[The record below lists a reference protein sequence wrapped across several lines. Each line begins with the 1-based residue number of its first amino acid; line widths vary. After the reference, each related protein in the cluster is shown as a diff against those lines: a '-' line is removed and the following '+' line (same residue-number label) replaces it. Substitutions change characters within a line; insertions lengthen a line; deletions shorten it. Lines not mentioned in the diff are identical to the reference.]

1 MSNLRHSSPFTP
13 DIRLKSEESKLDE
26 ESKLKDAEAAIQE
39 LKNLELLPLVL
50 DIVEDVNSGKLLPK
64 DVDNAV
70 SIVLYIHSDEL
81 LTHFIRLVL

>member
-13 DIRLKSEESKLDE
+13 DIRLKSEDLSVADN
-26 ESKLKDAEAAIQE
+26 SRLKDTEAAIQE

-50 DIVEDVNSGKLLPK
+50 DIVENVNSGKLLPK

-70 SIVLYIHSDEL
+70 SNVLLHQGLIVFEY
-81 LTHFIRLVL
+81 